1 VSDLRI
7 RRASAADLPAINA
20 LGKELMVPHAQH
32 YPAMFRSDGLEPYWR
47 ECLEKPDYAVF
58 VAERGSSVI
67 GMAVAQMFDE
77 TSPAVEEFARQGGA
91 RDIRLSVA
99 DFNHPAI
106 ALYEGL
112 GYGIRTHMMGK
123 LIGRKD

>member
-47 ECLEKPDYAVF
+47 ECLDKPDHAVF
-58 VAERGSSVI
+58 
-67 GMAVAQMFDE
+67 
-77 TSPAVEEFARQGGA
+77 
-91 RDIRLSVA
+91 
-99 DFNHPAI
+99 PAI
-106 ALYEGL
+106 SLYEGL
-112 GYGIRTHMMGK
+112 GYGIRTHMIK